1 MARVLLIAGQA
12 ESLLNFRG
20 DLIAA
25 MQAAGHEVHAAAPD
39 GDVALKQ
46 SFAARGIVFHPIA
59 MARTGMNPLVDAKS
73 CYALYRLMR
82 STKPDAILAYTIK
95 PVIYGLLSAQLVG
108 IRRRFALITGLGFA
122 FTNSGGGA
130 KRGVLR
136 GVLTLL
142 YKLALRRAGGVIF
155 QNPDDQKFFTDAK
168 IVSARVPTHRVHGSG
183 VNTERFAQAPL
194 PAAPIFLMV
203 GRVLADKG
211 VREYAAAARILKS
224 KYPDARCQLLGA
236 LDSNPS
242 AITKAELDGWV
253 KDGAIEYLGVVADV
267 RPALTAASVF
277 VLPSYREGTSRA
289 ALEAMA
295 MGRAIISTD
304 APGCRETVEHG
315 VNGLLVHVRDA
326 DALAEAM
333 MALARDGAKRE
344 RMGSASR
351 TLAESLY
358 DVRKVNAQMLSI
370 MGLAV

>member
-1 MARVLLIAGQA
+1 MLLIAGQA